1 MALTKPDASSGSM
14 EIDFPG
20 NMKVSG
26 SSHRQDSPD
35 SLPDYESDDNGLQM
49 KFNARSSN
57 HSRITSTY
65 NEYHRNGIYFDK
77 SVEDDGGVSLVP
89 APHSSPYASAS
100 SPMGVSLNY
109 DDDIDMSAFIPSSS
123 CTKASSTGLGLHLD
137 TDPPPPYSESTTP
150 INYARSALEMIREEP
165 HGHDGMDF
173 DFDDDEMP
181 ALEDTSLNLP
191 SLPGSFPNFSKPF
204 RKPSPSSAPNEG
216 LPLPARPS
224 NPTIKEEDTKQDD
237 DARSFFSTSL
247 SKDEPSRAPSNIHTS
262 WDSSIWPP
270 ENPDEKS
277 FCKRICSQVALF
289 HGFKKVVIKSGIITM
304 NTERLG
310 TCVRHIYVEPHIV
323 ATFYVNPATQAERH
337 KSKYYLRDSKKV
349 ERERGETVEIHV
361 GREGWDIDDN
371 LEEWGLWRKGGK
383 EVLHW
388 YAEWEEEYCG

>member
-165 HGHDGMDF
+165 HGHDGWTLTSTTTRCLLSKHTSSTSPLF
-173 DFDDDEMP
+173 P
-181 ALEDTSLNLP
+181 ALSRTPP
-191 SLPGSFPNFSKPF
+191 SRLGS
-204 RKPSPSSAPNEG
+204 
-216 LPLPARPS
+216 PLHHPHQTKVCHCQPALKS
-224 NPTIKEEDTKQDD
+224 NHQEEDT
-237 DARSFFSTSL
+237 R
-247 SKDEPSRAPSNIHTS
+247 
-262 WDSSIWPP
+262 
-270 ENPDEKS
+270 
-277 FCKRICSQVALF
+277 
-289 HGFKKVVIKSGIITM
+289 GY
-304 NTERLG
+304 ER
-310 TCVRHIYVEPHIV
+310 
-323 ATFYVNPATQAERH
+323 NQ
-337 KSKYYLRDSKKV
+337 
-349 ERERGETVEIHV
+349 
-361 GREGWDIDDN
+361 
-371 LEEWGLWRKGGK
+371 
-383 EVLHW
+383 
-388 YAEWEEEYCG
+388 